1 MEKSKNKIETEL
13 NDIINLVSGEKDL
26 REREDKLQKLK
37 KAAKKKQKNVER
49 ESIKK
54 KEKVLDN
61 DFEKEEEKVVQNIKL
76 YSWEAP
82 VRFKY
87 PFNPKSFIIIVSLS
101 LLFIV
106 YLVILGNYG
115 LMAAIIALLFFV
127 YVTGTVEPYSIK
139 HTITRRGVDTVGRL
153 YEWFLL
159 DTFWFTKKDDQ
170 YLLVLDTKL
179 RSPKRLLLLLSKEE
193 VSVLFV
199 LLQDKLVYKEIKKQS
214 WIEKQNYGEYIKL
227 DDIV

>member
-1 MEKSKNKIETEL
+1 MVKSKNKMETEL

-37 KAAKKKQKNVER
+37 KAAKKKQKSVER

-82 VRFKY
+82 IRFKY
-87 PFNPKSFIIIVSLS
+87 PFNPKTYIIIVSLS

-159 DTFWFTKKDDQ
+159 DSFWFTNKDGQ

-227 DDIV
+227 EDVV

>member
-61 DFEKEEEKVVQNIKL
+61 DFEKEEENVVQNIKL

-170 YLLVLDTKL
+170 YLLV
-179 RSPKRLLLLLSKEE
+179 
-193 VSVLFV
+193 FG
-199 LLQDKLVYKEIKKQS
+199 Y
-214 WIEKQNYGEYIKL
+214 
-227 DDIV
+227 